1 MRAMTAIG
9 LTLLSAY
16 ASPLLAENVDDFPAI
31 LNCKVLGSWGCNA
44 DGVCIDGPGGRGN
57 YYTFSTKRMVYT
69 MAGMIAGRITSIGR
83 SPAGLHTLMLDDGR
97 TFTLD
102 FKKVGAITTSSLGRP
117 DAFEELT
124 CNDR

>member
-1 MRAMTAIG
+1 MRAMLAIG

-16 ASPLLAENVDDFPAI
+16 VSPLLAKNVDDFPAV
-31 LNCKVLGSWGCNA
+31 LNCKVLGSWGCTA
-44 DGVCIDGPGGRGN
+44 DGICIDGARGRGA
-57 YYTFSTKRMVYT
+57 YYTFSTKRMVYAT
-69 MAGMIAGRITSIGR
+69 DGMIAGRITSIGR
-83 SPAGLHTLMLDDGR
+83 SPAGLHTLILDDGR